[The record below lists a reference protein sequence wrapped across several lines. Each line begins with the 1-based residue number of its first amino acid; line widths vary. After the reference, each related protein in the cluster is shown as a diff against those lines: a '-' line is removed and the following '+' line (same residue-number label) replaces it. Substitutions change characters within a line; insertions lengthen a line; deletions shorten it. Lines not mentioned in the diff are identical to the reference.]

1 MELNINI
8 QMYRRVTQRTAVKMT
23 AATSYDASK
32 RFWLHHL
39 VGNMHHIEFESL
51 LKCPITK
58 KKKIRKHIEKK
69 PRIMT
74 VTPLDWEFQQLV
86 GKK

>member
-1 MELNINI
+1 
-8 QMYRRVTQRTAVKMT
+8 MYRRVTQRTAVKMT
-23 AATSYDASK
+23 TDTSYDASK

-58 KKKIRKHIEKK
+58 KNKSENTLRKN
-69 PRIMT
+69 
-74 VTPLDWEFQQLV
+74 LAL
-86 GKK
+86 